1 MLVCRVP
8 VRVPNAGS
16 ACTVRKHS
24 CGSIQEAERCENF
37 GAAAFAQLN
46 LRMGATS
53 RDVEAS
59 TSNSSRNWRGLGF
72 PGAVKVKWRGAGG
85 SACRARQHSCG
96 SFVGPERCDYSGAAS
111 LINLQVGAVRRDV
124 EASTLSTSSRAWQG
138 LGSSG
143 AVKVKRCGA
152 TGGNPAGEPEHDI
165 PFELDGVS
173 LTELLQRVGAGDP
186 RNAQGRVQ
194 IEANPHPSVLN
205 RFTELRKS
213 HARGRTLPIPMPHKM
228 KGPVPLPRSRRQQSP
243 NMSPPPKN
251 IAAAA
256 TTKSS
261 NIITSSPSKQPEQ
274 PYPKLLAKLL
284 VTSYDAMWTVLDAWK
299 GKSKSRS
306 DSVASL
312 ILRVGRMDSLD
323 KALHIFAWVC
333 KQPHLWPDDSILLA
347 VLQIALESREG
358 TLANNL
364 LAVYGPL
371 SPQSSYILANAYAE
385 HGFVRDALQV
395 LQSLE
400 THGISGGEALYVKM
414 VVRAGEAG
422 AKSFVAAMLRG
433 GNPCFHF
440 AGNCTTVMATC
451 SKLGLFEEVESLF
464 RQHKEQGYVP
474 NIVMFTILM
483 QSRSRAGREREAI
496 SVFWEMEEAGVEPD
510 LIAYRVMIQ
519 LCDKLGELGRAV
531 KVYNK
536 MKARGFVPT
545 FDVYNVLIKLYCREG
560 RTTKAREILREMKM
574 WGFAPSQDIHQ
585 YLTAEL
591 QR

>member
-1 MLVCRVP
+1 MVVCRVP
-8 VRVPNAGS
+8 VRVPDAGS
-16 ACTVRKHS
+16 ACTVRVHS
-24 CGSIQEAERCENF
+24 CWSIQEAERCENF
-37 GAAAFAQLN
+37 GAVAFAQLN
-46 LRMGATS
+46 LRVGATS

-59 TSNSSRNWRGLGF
+59 TSISSRNWRGLGF
-72 PGAVKVKWRGAGG
+72 LGAVKVTWKGAGG
-85 SACRARQHSCG
+85 SACRVREHSCRC
-96 SFVGPERCDYSGAAS
+96 FVKPERCDYSGAAS

-124 EASTLSTSSRAWQG
+124 EASTSLRYWQG

-152 TGGNPAGEPEHDI
+152 TRGNPAGEPEHDI

-173 LTELLQRVGAGDP
+173 LTELLQRVGAGGP

-213 HARGRTLPIPMPHKM
+213 HGRGRTLPIPMPHKM
-228 KGPVPLPRSRRQQSP
+228 KGPVPLPRSRRRQSP
-243 NMSPPPKN
+243 SMSPPPK
-251 IAAAA
+251 IIAAA

-261 NIITSSPSKQPEQ
+261 NIIISPASKQPEQ

-284 VTSYDAMWTVLDAWK
+284 VTSYDAVWTILDAWR
-299 GKSKSRS
+299 GKWKCRS

-312 ILRVGRMDSLD
+312 ILRVGQTDSLD

-358 TLANNL
+358 TLANSL

-371 SPQSSYILANAYAE
+371 SPQSSYILANVYAE

-400 THGISGGEALYVKM
+400 THGISAGEALYVKM
-414 VVRAGEAG
+414 IVRAGKAG
-422 AKSFVAAMLRG
+422 AKGFVAATLRG
-433 GNPCFHF
+433 RNPGFHF
-440 AGNCTTVMATC
+440 AENCTTVMATC

-464 RQHKEQGYVP
+464 QQYKEQGYAP

-496 SVFWEMEEAGVEPD
+496 HVFWEMEEAGVEPD

-545 FDVYNVLIKLYCREG
+545 FDVYNVLIKLYCNEG
-560 RTTKAREILREMKM
+560 RTAKAQVILREMKM
-574 WGFAPSQDIHQ
+574 WGFAPPQEIHQ